1 MNRESC
7 GGGVQD
13 SWAGVVDAVAAA
25 LADRPSSRENGSQH
39 PHSLLA
45 AVAGATPPGLR
56 SRLRH
61 HAADDGAAGRPIEP
75 LLHQTELPVYLLGSG
90 IIDVAAHAV
99 AMWRKGVADGPA
111 ADNSAEVRVL
121 ASVAIS
127 ALSTLRLEVTGDDAV
142 LAHVRARIGGFDAS
156 GWAEALASLA
166 GRTRELHDL
175 LWAARNTRNHQWPHV
190 SLEDQILAE
199 AVAAAVVSGAA
210 AASEVPPQQWLFPFH
225 LFCRVAV
232 SAAEDGLAAIERWLG
247 IDFLPAPRTIERS
260 VSLAVL
266 ATEQA
271 ASLWQGC
278 ACKTGTDPAELAYD
292 PRGRCRQPDHDLR
305 SWQPGKIRPGSR
317 NGSRYASTLWGW
329 LRRWLGGTGGG
340 RAPDAGPHGYA
351 RPHTNDVAGSVL
363 ARRWLS
369 ADRGADGPVLLYD
382 RILPEFCL
390 RCGSKVRLVSRVTGT
405 GRTQVERVCC
415 ASPQRVYRSDFNER
429 NGKRT
434 PRPKLG
440 IVIVGEPG
448 RAGYCSTRTLGPL
461 WLCRVSGRYSRSRQY
476 CPECGPSPGPEHDEV
491 RHGWVWLPREQAWQD
506 LKHTAQQAD
515 SAGEPAAEGTVTEA
529 DLRYLE
535 RIFAEV
541 VPGTRPKFATPADV
555 WVAAQDWSIEEMDRF
570 RDLAGR
576 PGLELLLR
584 CKGIAQEADQNPADG
599 H

>member
-1 MNRESC
+1 MNREPC

-13 SWAGVVDAVAAA
+13 SWADVAGAVAAA
-25 LADRPSSRENGSQH
+25 LADHPSSRENGSQH
-39 PHSLLA
+39 PDSLLT
-45 AVAGATPPGLR
+45 AVAGASPPGLR
-56 SRLRH
+56 SRLQRQ
-61 HAADDGAAGRPIEP
+61 AAGDGAAGRPIEP
-75 LLHQTELPVYLLGSG
+75 LLHQNELPVYLLGSG

-99 AMWRKGVADGPA
+99 ATWRKGVADGPA
-111 ADNSAEVRVL
+111 ADDSTEVRVL
-121 ASVAIS
+121 AVVAIS

-142 LAHVRARIGGFDAS
+142 LAHVCARIGGFDAS

-166 GRTRELHDL
+166 DRTRELHDL
-175 LWAARNTRNHQWPHV
+175 LRAARNTRNHQWPRV

-199 AVAAAVVSGAA
+199 AVAAAVVGGAA
-210 AASEVPPQQWLFPFH
+210 AASELPPQQWLFPFH
-225 LFCRVAV
+225 LFCKVAV
-232 SAAEDGLAAIERWLG
+232 SAAEDGLATIERWLG

-278 ACKTGTDPAELAYD
+278 ACKTGTDPAELASD

-305 SWQPGKIRPGSR
+305 SWQPGSIRPGSR
-317 NGSRYASTLWGW
+317 RGSRYASTLWGW
-329 LRRWLGGTGGG
+329 LRRWLGGTSGQLG
-340 RAPDAGPHGYA
+340 RS
-351 RPHTNDVAGSVL
+351 RLHTNEVAGSVL

-369 ADRGADGPVLLYD
+369 NDRGAGGPVLLYD

-390 RCGSKVRLVSRVTGT
+390 RCGNKVRLVSHVTGT
-405 GRTQVERVCC
+405 GRVQVERVCC
-415 ASPQRVYRSDFNER
+415 ANPQRVYRSDFNER

-440 IVIVGEPG
+440 IVVLWTAGLPD
-448 RAGYCSTRTLGPL
+448 RAGYCSTDPLGSL
-461 WLCRVSGRYSRSRQY
+461 WLCRASGRYSRSWQY

-506 LKHTAQQAD
+506 LKDTAQQAD
-515 SAGEPAAEGTVTEA
+515 SAGELTAAGAVTEA
-529 DLRYLE
+529 DLRHLE
-535 RIFAEV
+535 GTFAKV
-541 VPGTRPKFATPADV
+541 VRGTRPNFATPADV
-555 WVAAQDWSIEEMDRF
+555 WAAAQDWSIDEMDRF
-570 RDLAGR
+570 RDLAGQ

-584 CKGIAQEADQNPADG
+584 CKGIAVETGQDQAGG